1 VLFLLVGLTL
11 VILGILVYYAWKH
24 DQAFIRELSVP
35 VHTSTVEQRQ
45 IIQERLDF
53 IEANPDKVNKA
64 TKDAGLKW
72 P

>member
-1 VLFLLVGLTL
+1 VLFLLAGLTS
-11 VILGILVYYAWKH
+11 VIIGVMCYCAWKH
-24 DQAFIRELSVP
+24 DQAFIQKLSAP
-35 VHTSTVEQRQ
+35 VHTSTVEQRR

-53 IEANPDKVNKA
+53 IEANPDKVNQA